1 MKKLY
6 ALLFAGIVGLMI
18 VYDGFFVTQEGNMT
32 VVKTMG
38 KADRVESAGFHFK
51 TPFVD
56 SVIDIDVRARKTG
69 GVMELSTSE
78 QMPVNGVV
86 TVNWN
91 VISTDK
97 AVKALYSQYGS
108 LEQFERVVL
117 LPKLL
122 DAAKEGAA
130 KFTAEDQLVK
140 RGEVTNTIK
149 KAFEDK
155 TAGLPIEG
163 IQIQVENLSLPQA
176 YLDSISNKQTQKN
189 NAEAEKFVLE
199 KQNLSAR
206 QRENTAQAE
215 ANANLMIAQAEA
227 QAIELKGKAEASSIR
242 EKAKALEGNP
252 LIIELTKAQN
262 WNGSYATTIIGQGST
277 PFVDLRDTENKV
289 K

>member
-155 TAGLPIEG
+155 GCTFLTETFTNQIFPILSQK
-163 IQIQVENLSLPQA
+163 QI
-176 YLDSISNKQTQKN
+176 
-189 NAEAEKFVLE
+189 EKLADKFDFYVWKKIDE
-199 KQNLSAR
+199 KHSA
-206 QRENTAQAE
+206 
-215 ANANLMIAQAEA
+215 
-227 QAIELKGKAEASSIR
+227 IR
-242 EKAKALEGNP
+242 
-252 LIIELTKAQN
+252 IITS
-262 WNGSYATTIIGQGST
+262 WATTQEIT
-277 PFVDLRDTENKV
+277 ELFVNEINQL
-289 K
+289 

>member
-69 GVMELSTSE
+69 GAMELSTSE

-97 AVKALYSQYGS
+97 AVKDLYSQYGS

-140 RGEVTNTIK
+140 RGEVTNAIK

-155 TAGLPIEG
+155 TAGLPIGG

-242 EKAKALEGNP
+242 EKAKALEGNQ
-252 LIIELTKAQN
+252 LIVALEQVKQWKGEVPTMVTGTNPNFLMTLPE
-262 WNGSYATTIIGQGST
+262 Y
-277 PFVDLRDTENKV
+277 NK